1 MIKKTLKYALLLAGL
16 TSLNVEANV
25 GNINQH
31 FEMDSVTIRNT
42 LNSANQVKGS
52 FKAQHYWA
60 IDSDSKN
67 STNICTHIDL
77 PYSSNII
84 DNLISL
90 TNFGSLDPRIP
101 TENHL
106 TMNDY
111 SISADRA
118 DNTYLGIEPP
128 QGKSSASVAA
138 PEPETYTILLSGIGL
153 LAASTRRRYK

>member
-1 MIKKTLKYALLLAGL
+1 MMKKTLKYALLLAGL

-25 GNINQH
+25 GNASQH

-60 IDSDSKN
+60 IDNDSKN
-67 STNICTHIDL
+67 SANICSPIDL

-90 TNFGSLDPRIP
+90 TNHGSLDPRVP
-101 TENHL
+101 AGNHL

-111 SISADRA
+111 LISASRA
-118 DNTYLGIEPP
+118 DNTYPGIELS
-128 QGKSSASVAA
+128 QIISSTSVAA